1 MAEQNPIKYS
11 DLISPDDSIEKLIK
25 QLEQLQSIYNGVAQS
40 VKDNA
45 AAMAASLRQVSGATE
60 QGRQSTRGA
69 SQEADRLTK
78 AYEALNFARS
88 ETAHKIAE
96 LKEQQKQEQQITK
109 LQVQLNNAS
118 AGSYN
123 ALSAQY
129 RLNKI
134 ALNNLTA
141 EERENLPY
149 AKQLEEET
157 KKIYDEMNRL
167 QQATGKYSLNVGNY
181 ENAITS
187 ALGTQ
192 NKWFQGLQQMG
203 ALFEG
208 GFTNGVKQAG
218 SAVAG
223 FGKQLL
229 ALLANPIV
237 AVIAAIAAA
246 FVALSKG
253 ISSSEENTNALN
265 RILAPFKRIMEGV
278 LSVLQNVATFVLKVV
293 EGFENMA
300 MGAARLMER
309 LPLVGNAIK
318 KVNRALEENIAL
330 EKEKQQLQK
339 DGRELTKQE
348 AKTQYEIAVLRRKA
362 EQQDDPKM
370 KQAYL
375 EKAIRKENKL
385 ANDRVVFIQRELKVL
400 KEKAKQSQ
408 NDSEI
413 NDQIAQK
420 EAELWRARTDA
431 EQKNLRMITKVEN
444 LKRKMAKEETGGGGG
459 GGISAKDQAEE
470 ELRLLQEKQKR
481 ELDAIRKYQ
490 DSKVALIENEYDR
503 EYVRT
508 ELQYDR
514 QVEELKAQM
523 ETLGDDEETAKKA
536 INDTIINLEQQKW
549 NALAAIRQREMDK
562 AVSDEQ
568 KDYEKRIR
576 ATDDLIKKQKAAEQ
590 QRVKEQ
596 EENRKKIQEGIE
608 ETVAYAL
615 EAVNHL
621 IDGYVQAAEAKKRLA
636 DEEVDR
642 AKTVLDAEL
651 EARANGYANEVE
663 TARKELDLA
672 RKNQQKAIEEQKRA
686 QRAQEAIDTATQ
698 TSSLITA
705 TANLW
710 KSLSSVPYVGTALAI
725 AAIAAMW
732 GSFAAAKIKAHQVA
746 GSSSEEYGEGTVEL
760 LQGGSHQSGN
770 DIDLGRKA
778 DGTRRRAEGGEYFAV
793 INKRNSRRYRGL
805 IPDVI
810 NSLNDGTFAEKYMGA
825 YQGGNVIVNEDRRAD
840 LSGLSNDVR
849 LIREQG
855 EREQFLDGNGSTI
868 QTYKNLRRIIRR

>member
-253 ISSSEENTNALN
+253 ISSSEENTNQLN

-278 LSVLQNVATFVLKVV
+278 LSVLQSMAKYVLNVV
-293 EGFENMA
+293 EGYEKLA
-300 MGAARLMER
+300 MKFARLMEK
-309 LPLVGNAIK
+309 LPIVGDRMK
-318 KVNRALEENIAL
+318 KVNDELARSIELEREKQQLEKQDREKDVANSRLERQIAL
-330 EKEKQQLQK
+330 EKLLAEKTKDRKKKKEHLLNAEKMEKQIFLNN
-339 DGRELTKQE
+339 
-348 AKTQYEIAVLRRKA
+348 IAIDRK
-362 EQQDDPKM
+362 
-370 KQAYL
+370 
-375 EKAIRKENKL
+375 
-385 ANDRVVFIQRELKVL
+385 RVVL
-400 KEKAKQSQ
+400 
-408 NDSEI
+408 
-413 NDQIAQK
+413 
-420 EAELWRARTDA
+420 
-431 EQKNLRMITKVEN
+431 
-444 LKRKMAKEETGGGGG
+444 
-459 GGISAKDQAEE
+459 AEE
-470 ELRLLQEKQKR
+470 EAKHADNTAEANRNIANLKAQMYRSETDYLNHILGIRKKLNKLENTKVTGANKNVKTELEQQYKDEIRLLEEKHKR
-481 ELDAIRKYQ
+481 EQDAIRQNQ
-490 DSKVALIENEYDR
+490 DTRVELIKNSYDK

-514 QVEELKAQM
+514 QITELKEQM
-523 ETLGDDEETAKKA
+523 TKLGDDEITAKEK
-536 INDTIINLEQQKW
+536 INDTIIKLEELKW
-549 NALAAIRQREMDK
+549 EKLANIRQRQMDE
-562 AVSDEQ
+562 AVKDEQ
-568 KDYEKRIR
+568 KDYEARIK
-576 ATDDLIKKQKAAEQ
+576 ATDKLIKEQNDLKEKNRKQD
-590 QRVKEQ
+590 
-596 EENRKKIQEGIE
+596 EEYRKKIKEGIE
-608 ETVAYAL
+608 ETVSYAL
-615 EAVNHL
+615 EAVGHL
-621 IDGYVQAAEAKKRLA
+621 IDGYVQAAEAKKQLA

-642 AKTVLDAEL
+642 AKSTLEAEL

-855 EREQFLDGNGSTI
+855 EREQFVDGSGSTI

>member
-278 LSVLQNVATFVLKVV
+278 LSVLQSMAKYVLNVV
-293 EGFENMA
+293 EGYERLA
-300 MGAARLMER
+300 MKFARLMEK
-309 LPLVGNAIK
+309 LPIVGDRMK
-318 KVNRALEENIAL
+318 KVNDELARSIELEREKQQLEKQDREKDVANSRLERQIAL
-330 EKEKQQLQK
+330 EKLLAEKTKDREKKKEHLLNAEKMEKQIFLNN
-339 DGRELTKQE
+339 
-348 AKTQYEIAVLRRKA
+348 IAIDRK
-362 EQQDDPKM
+362 
-370 KQAYL
+370 
-375 EKAIRKENKL
+375 
-385 ANDRVVFIQRELKVL
+385 RVVL
-400 KEKAKQSQ
+400 
-408 NDSEI
+408 
-413 NDQIAQK
+413 
-420 EAELWRARTDA
+420 
-431 EQKNLRMITKVEN
+431 
-444 LKRKMAKEETGGGGG
+444 
-459 GGISAKDQAEE
+459 AEE
-470 ELRLLQEKQKR
+470 EAKHADNTAEANRNIANLKAQMYRSETDYLNHILGIRKKLNKLENTKVTGANKNAKTELEQQYKDEIRLLEEKHKR
-481 ELDAIRKYQ
+481 EQDAIRQNQ
-490 DSKVALIENEYDR
+490 DTRVELIKNSYDK

-514 QVEELKAQM
+514 QITELKEQM
-523 ETLGDDEETAKKA
+523 TKLGDDEITAKEK
-536 INDTIINLEQQKW
+536 INDTIIKLEELKW
-549 NALAAIRQREMDK
+549 EKLANIRQRQMDE
-562 AVSDEQ
+562 AVKDEQ
-568 KDYEKRIR
+568 KDYEARIK
-576 ATDDLIKKQKAAEQ
+576 ATDKLIKEQNDLKEKNRKQD
-590 QRVKEQ
+590 
-596 EENRKKIQEGIE
+596 EEYRKKIKEGIE

-621 IDGYVQAAEAKKRLA
+621 IDGYVQAAEAKKQLA

-855 EREQFLDGNGSTI
+855 EREQFVDGSGSTI

>member
-278 LSVLQNVATFVLKVV
+278 LSVLQSMAGFVLKVV
-293 EGFENMA
+293 EGYERFA
-300 MGAARLMER
+300 MGLSRMLEK
-309 LPLVGNAIK
+309 LPLVGNQLK
-318 KVNRALEENIAL
+318 KVNDALARSIELEREKQLLEKADREKDVTNARLQRQVAL
-330 EKEKQQLQK
+330 EKVLANSTKDKKKQAEHLRNAEKYETQILKNNLAIDRKRVELAVEEASHTQNTAEANRNIANLKAQMYRSETEYLNHIAGIRK
-339 DGRELTKQE
+339 KLTK
-348 AKTQYEIAVLRRKA
+348 
-362 EQQDDPKM
+362 
-370 KQAYL
+370 L
-375 EKAIRKENKL
+375 ENTEVK
-385 ANDRVVFIQRELKVL
+385 
-400 KEKAKQSQ
+400 
-408 NDSEI
+408 
-413 NDQIAQK
+413 
-420 EAELWRARTDA
+420 
-431 EQKNLRMITKVEN
+431 
-444 LKRKMAKEETGGGGG
+444 GGAGK
-459 GGISAKDQAEE
+459 SAKDELKQKYEE
-470 ELRLLQEKQKR
+470 EMRLLEEKHKR
-481 ELDAIRKYQ
+481 EQDAIRQNQ
-490 DSKVALIENEYDR
+490 DTRVELIQNSYDK
-503 EYVRT
+503 EYVKT

-514 QVEELKAQM
+514 QITELKEQM
-523 ETLGDDEETAKKA
+523 SKLADDEVTAKEQ
-536 INDTIINLEQQKW
+536 INDTIIKLEELKWQK
-549 NALAAIRQREMDK
+549 LAEIRQREMDK

-621 IDGYVQAAEAKKRLA
+621 IDGYVKAAEAKKQLA